1 MEIRVAVPALLA
13 AAVCLVGFSV
23 APASAAAAGTSN
35 GAGSEPAQMATTAP
49 DCSTVDY
56 ETDGGTKLV
65 ETVSQLQCLSE
76 DPDGSYRLVADID
89 ASGTTEWNDGA
100 GFVPVDGFTG
110 TLNGDGHTISG
121 LTISRVGESGV
132 GLFGTLSGTVENLR
146 LENVDVDGS
155 NAIGALAGIS
165 QDGVVRDVHVVAG
178 AVNTPTGNRTGGLVG
193 SAIESEIVGSH
204 TDIDVTGSEASADFG
219 GLVGYAKETDI
230 TRSYANG
237 FVRSQA
243 SKHVG
248 GLVGELHDSTV
259 EGSYATGRVRSTHYT
274 SFAGWAVGG
283 LVGLNNRSSVTD
295 SYATGSVTGIK
306 DVGGLV
312 GEMRGDYATDPRPHD
327 VAVVENSYARGGVF
341 EGGDDT
347 RNIGGLVGHAE
358 YGANVTFSYATGT
371 VDPGTSQVASAG
383 QLVGKAGP
391 HGNVTDQPFIIRSY
405 TDADQSSFETV
416 GVIETLADSD
426 TGGPPPEYYDGT
438 EPVVSVIGLSTSE
451 MQGTAAASN
460 MDTFG
465 FGSVWETVS
474 GPDGYPVLSGV
485 VEGSQRSLPYF
496 QVSNARIEEASDT
509 TVTIAAELDNTG
521 GGDGSQTMDLR
532 VDTDDSGTLEA
543 DESIASQTV
552 DLDADRFDDIE
563 FSEVS
568 TADLPAGTYTYG
580 VVSENDS
587 ATGEL
592 RIEQL
597 GTLNVEVRPQTVS
610 AGEQSEV
617 TVSVRGQQPGDSGD
631 SPLRSASVEIPA
643 LGVEGETDGV
653 GSADLQVSPDQ
664 PGDYDVE
671 ISVSGYEDTTATLT
685 VEGDSGTSPGSQT
698 ASGGQTPAGGQ
709 QSGSQ
714 PASGGQSGTTSPGS
728 SGPGFGPLLALA
740 AIGALIGSHS
750 RISNG
755 E

>member
-1 MEIRVAVPALLA
+1 MHQNRVLLSVMLCVLGLTA
-13 AAVCLVGFSV
+13 APMSVTAGGVGET
-23 APASAAAAGTSN
+23 P
-35 GAGSEPAQMATTAP
+35 AGSVPSAHSTSITSAP

-65 ETVSQLQCLSE
+65 ETVGHLQCLSE

-89 ASGTTEWNDGA
+89 ASGTAEWNGGA
-100 GFVPVDGFTG
+100 GFAPIGSFTG
-110 TLNGDGHTISG
+110 TLDGDGHTISG
-121 LTISRVGESGV
+121 LTISRIGESGV
-132 GLFGTLSGTVENLR
+132 GLFGALRGTVENLR

-178 AVNTPTGNRTGGLVG
+178 GVSTPTGNRAGGLVG
-193 SAIESEIVGSH
+193 SAFDSEITGSH
-204 TDIDVTGSEASADFG
+204 ADVAVTGSELAADFG
-219 GLVGYAKETDI
+219 GLVGYANETTI
-230 TRSYANG
+230 SESYANG
-237 FVRSQA
+237 FVQSQG
-243 SKHVG
+243 SKRVG
-248 GLVGELHDSTV
+248 GLVGELRDSEV
-259 EGSYATGRVRSTHYT
+259 KRSYATGQVQSTHYT
-274 SFAGWAVGG
+274 PTAGWAVGG

-312 GEMRGDYATDPRPHD
+312 GEMRGDYATEPRPRET
-327 VAVVENSYARGGVF
+327 AVVENSYARGGVF

-347 RNIGGLVGHAE
+347 RNIGGLVGHVE

-371 VDPGTSQVASAG
+371 VDPGSSQVASAG

-391 HGNVTDQPFIIRSY
+391 HGNETDQPYIMHSY

-426 TGGPPPEYYDGT
+426 AGGPPPTYYDGT
-438 EPVVSVIGLSTSE
+438 EPVVSVTGLSTSE
-451 MQGTAAASN
+451 MQGAAAASN
-460 MDTFG
+460 MDAFAFG
-465 FGSVWETVS
+465 GAWGTVTD
-474 GPDGYPVLSGV
+474 PDDYPTLLAA

-496 QVSNARIEEASDT
+496 QVSNARIEALGDT
-509 TVTIAAELDNTG
+509 SVTVSAELDNTG
-521 GGDGSQTMDLR
+521 GGDDSQTVDLR

-543 DESIASQTV
+543 DESIANRTV
-552 DLDADRFDDIE
+552 DLDADRYDAIE

-568 TADLPAGTYTYG
+568 TGDLPAGTYTYG

-597 GTLNVEVRPQTVS
+597 GTLNVAVRPQTVP

-664 PGDYDVE
+664 SGDYDVQ
-671 ISVSGYEDTTATLT
+671 ISVSGYEDATATLT
-685 VEGDSGTSPGSQT
+685 VEGDSGTGTGSGGQA
-698 ASGGQTPAGGQ
+698 ASGGQTQAGGQ
-709 QSGSQ
+709 QSGGQS
-714 PASGGQSGTTSPGS
+714 PSGGQSGTTSPGAN
-728 SGPGFGPLLALA
+728 GPGFGLLLALA
-740 AIGALIGSHS
+740 AIGAFLAVRLRHH
-750 RISNG
+750 
-755 E
+755 